1 MLEIQFSKIFFFHP
15 FSGCLPTR
23 GLQQKKRTKD
33 VLGTIF
39 SLDRCYICAE
49 PSKDLSSKKQF
60 PECPML
66 PACADCRDAGRSE
79 SLINEESSKFRSNRC
94 RDIMRLCIFFLI
106 VFFLVFPR
114 KKVRYARVRKG
125 AKYALEFSRKHILQ
139 HSIKYTLLGNRW
151 QYFNALEK
159 SMQNVHLMANDR
171 LMQLPNPNVLQAM
184 LMASGNHHAI
194 QWTTDERKHHACH
207 EANPETNQNMHCCR
221 TSTK

>member
-1 MLEIQFSKIFFFHP
+1 MKHRLTKRMQAACLVQVLQEPYAGDPVFKNLFFFP
-15 FSGCLPTR
+15 SIFRLFRAFTNQR
-23 GLQQKKRTKD
+23 IANKKSTKD
-33 VLGTIF
+33 VLGMIF

-151 QYFNALEK
+151 QYFNAFEK
-159 SMQNVHLMANDR
+159 SM
-171 LMQLPNPNVLQAM
+171 
-184 LMASGNHHAI
+184 
-194 QWTTDERKHHACH
+194 
-207 EANPETNQNMHCCR
+207 
-221 TSTK
+221 